1 MLIKK
6 TKAAIL
12 AYQKKPLLVE
22 YIGMPEKLLRGQI
35 LIKLKYAGICGS
47 QLGEV
52 DGVKGKDNFLPHM
65 LGHEGVGKGY
75 RNRPYGKKSKKR

>member
-35 LIKLKYAGICGS
+35 LIKLISEKINGIVLTAWIGVFAGP
-47 QLGEV
+47 QLIISSHLIEGM
-52 DGVKGKDNFLPHM
+52 FLTT
-65 LGHEGVGKGY
+65 L
-75 RNRPYGKKSKKR
+75 